1 MEALSASIAHEI
13 NQPLASIVTNADA
26 GLRWLARS
34 DPDLSE
40 ARAALTRIVNDGHRS
55 AEVIKGIRAMF
66 TEGTQDRVPVDANRL
81 IKEVLKRSLSEV
93 KLARVSIRTEFD
105 ERLPLVTGCP
115 VQLEQV
121 ISNLIANAIDAMST
135 ITDRERVLRITS
147 ALHGT
152 DEILV
157 SVEDSGTGMDPNSKG
172 RIFEPFFTTKPD
184 GMGMGLMFCRS
195 VIEAHGG
202 RLWMSDNEPNGAVFH
217 FTIPSAN
224 SPTTINLT
232 HDHRWKVAP

>member
-1 MEALSASIAHEI
+1 
-13 NQPLASIVTNADA
+13 
-26 GLRWLARS
+26 
-34 DPDLSE
+34 
-40 ARAALTRIVNDGHRS
+40 
-55 AEVIKGIRAMF
+55 
-66 TEGTQDRVPVDANRL
+66 
-81 IKEVLKRSLSEV
+81 
-93 KLARVSIRTEFD
+93 
-105 ERLPLVTGCP
+105 
-115 VQLEQV
+115 
-121 ISNLIANAIDAMST
+121 MST

-157 SVEDSGTGMDPNSKG
+157 SVEDSGTGMAPNSKG

-202 RLWMSDNEPNGAVFH
+202 RLWMSDNEPNGAIFH

-224 SPTTINLT
+224 SPATINLT
-232 HDHRWKVAP
+232 HDHRWKVVP